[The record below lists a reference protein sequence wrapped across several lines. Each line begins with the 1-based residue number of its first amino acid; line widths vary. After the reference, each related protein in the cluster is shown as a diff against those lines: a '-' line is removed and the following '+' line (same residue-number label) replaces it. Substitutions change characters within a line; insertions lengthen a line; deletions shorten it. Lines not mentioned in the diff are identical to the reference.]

1 MALPWLPHP
10 IFVPKRAVPA
20 YKPPTPGVRG
30 CCLLGGAPTL
40 DPSALGPHL
49 PNKGTVGLVY
59 TCAFGFIDL
68 GHLRDVADVTHYYYL
83 WLTTGKKTKAGQ
95 KFLTAGLNVPFGILR
110 TRGEFWEQHAPRTDD
125 GVVELRRDIAPDEV
139 IDVARSLAYAE
150 SIVHELDTYWVNHP
164 NAPEE
169 WDKLH
174 GLHNS
179 AFSPEDLPSNYLG
192 SYVAAKA
199 LRSTSTSFEVAVT
212 IELEAL
218 LGALDAR
225 PKAETDAALAEVHGD
240 WFMPPLSRRFLRR
253 RNFHWD
259 TIKPSLV
266 PNLPF
271 CGSPPALPADLDLK
285 PIPKADAFKAK
296 YYPFFSILRWLPVQ
310 PWNVWAGDI
319 GVAFESTRF
328 ATEVERSRED
338 AVKTYGGE
346 AEAP

>member
-1 MALPWLPHP
+1 M
-10 IFVPKRAVPA
+10 
-20 YKPPTPGVRG
+20 RG

-40 DPSALGPHL
+40 DPGALGPHL
-49 PNKGTVGLVY
+49 PNKGTVGLIY

-68 GHLRDVADVTHYYYL
+68 GHLRDVADVTRYYYL
-83 WLTTGKKTKAGQ
+83 WLTTRKKTKAGQ
-95 KFLTAGLNVPFGILR
+95 KLPTAGMNMPFGLLR
-110 TRGEFWEQHAPRTDD
+110 GWSKWWEEHSPQSYD
-125 GVVELRRDIAPDEV
+125 GVVELTRDIAPDEV
-139 IDVARSLAYAE
+139 IDLARSLAYAE
-150 SIVHELDTYWVNHP
+150 ALVHELDTYWVNHP
-164 NAPEE
+164 DAPEE

-199 LRSTSTSFEVAVT
+199 LRSTATSFDVALT
-212 IELEAL
+212 IELDAL

-225 PKAETDAALAEVHGD
+225 AKADTDAALAAARGD
-240 WFMPPLSRRFLRR
+240 WFVPPLNRRFLAR

-259 TIKPSLV
+259 AIKPSLV

-271 CGSPPALPADLDLK
+271 CGSAPALPADLDLN
-285 PIPKADAFKAK
+285 PLPKSDAFKAT
-296 YYPFFSILRWLPVQ
+296 YYPVFSIMRWLPVQ

-319 GVAFESTRF
+319 GVKFESSRF
-328 ATEVERSRED
+328 ASEVARIRGD
-338 AVKTYGGE
+338 ALKTYGAG